1 LVTVKPAFKIW
12 LETDR
17 GYVFGEGPFNLLTGI
32 RETGTL
38 SGAAKAL
45 GMSYRHAWGLV
56 KEVEQNI
63 GKAMLITHKG
73 GKAGGGGAELTKE
86 ALNLLTKYER
96 AKTAFT
102 DVHTQLHTEF
112 FNLGSGS
119 RRQRAKLRST
129 SS

>member
-1 LVTVKPAFKIW
+1 MVAVKPAFKMW

-17 GYVFGEGPFNLLTGI
+17 GYVFGEGPFDLLKGI
-32 RETGTL
+32 QEIGTL

-56 KEVEQNI
+56 KEVEQNL

-86 ALNLLTKYER
+86 ALGLLTMYER
-96 AKTAFT
+96 AKTAFSN
-102 DVHTQLHTEF
+102 VHTQLHSEF
-112 FNLGSGS
+112 PNLSRAS
-119 RRQRAKLRST
+119 RRQGAKHRST
-129 SS
+129 PR

>member
-1 LVTVKPAFKIW
+1 MVIVKPAFKIW
-12 LETDR
+12 LETDK
-17 GYVFGEGPFNLLTGI
+17 GYVFGKGPFNLLKCI

-56 KEVEQNI
+56 KEVEHNV
-63 GKAMLITHKG
+63 GKDILITHKG

-86 ALNLLTKYER
+86 ALDLLAKYER

-102 DVHTQLHTEF
+102 AVHIQLRSEF
-112 FNLGSGS
+112 FNLGRGS
-119 RRQRAKLRST
+119 RQDAKPKST
-129 SS
+129 QS